1 MVRVL
6 PDAGSGGGS
15 LQASLQNAN
24 GCDMALTL
32 AGAALDAADA
42 EIAAAIEQE
51 AGRQRDGLELI
62 ASENYPSEPVLAAM
76 GSVLTNKYAEGYPG
90 KRYYGGCEFVDI
102 VEELAIER
110 AKSLFGADHAN
121 VQAHSGTQANI
132 AAYFALLSPGDTAMG
147 LELNHG
153 GHLTH
158 GLPVNISGRWFE
170 FVSYGV
176 DPESELIDYDA
187 MAKLAREHRPKVIV
201 VGATAYPRVFDFA
214 RAAEIAESVDAV
226 LMVDM
231 AHIAGLVAGGVHPSP
246 VPYAPVVTTTTHKTL
261 RGPRSALILTNEEM
275 ARPIDRAIFPG
286 TSGGPHMHT
295 IAAKAVALK
304 EAATPEF
311 ASYAAQIVSNAQA
324 LAEGLQANGWR
335 VVSGGTDNHLLLL
348 DVGVKGLTGK
358 AAEAALD
365 AAGITVNKNTI
376 PYDTRRPTVTSGIR
390 IGTPALTTRGMSED
404 EMSQV
409 AGLISRVLDQID
421 DADEQRRVAAEV
433 RDLAS
438 SFAIPGIAN

>member
-1 MVRVL
+1 MV
-6 PDAGSGGGS
+6 
-15 LQASLQNAN
+15 
-24 GCDMALTL
+24 LTL
-32 AGAALDAADA
+32 AGAALDAVDA
-42 EIAAAIEQE
+42 EIASAIERE
-51 AGRQRDGLELI
+51 AERQRDGLELI

-102 VEELAIER
+102 VEDLAIDR
-110 AKSLFGADHAN
+110 AKSLFDADHAN

-176 DPESELIDYDA
+176 DQETEQIDYDA
-187 MAKLAREHRPKVIV
+187 MAATAREHRPKVIV
-201 VGATAYPRVFDFA
+201 VGATAYPRIYDFA
-214 RAAEIAESVDAV
+214 RTAEIAESVDAT

-231 AHIAGLVAGGVHPSP
+231 AHVAGLVAGGVHPSP

-261 RGPRSALILTNEEM
+261 RGPRSALILTNSEM
-275 ARPIDRAIFPG
+275 ARAIDRAIFPG

-304 EAATPEF
+304 EAATPQF
-311 ASYAAQIVSNAQA
+311 AEYAAQIVSNART
-324 LAEGLQANGWR
+324 LADGLMSEGWR

-358 AAEAALD
+358 AAESALD
-365 AAGITVNKNTI
+365 AVGITVNKNTI
-376 PYDTRRPTVTSGIR
+376 PYDTQRPTITSGVR
-390 IGTPALTTRGMSED
+390 IGTPALTTRGMRED
-404 EMSQV
+404 DMRRV

-421 DADEQRRVAAEV
+421 DAAEHERVRAEV
-433 RDLAS
+433 RELAS
-438 SFAIPGIAN
+438 GFPIPGIGN

>member
-1 MVRVL
+1 
-6 PDAGSGGGS
+6 
-15 LQASLQNAN
+15 
-24 GCDMALTL
+24 MALTL
-32 AGAALDAADA
+32 AGAALDAVDA
-42 EIAAAIEQE
+42 EIASAIELE

-90 KRYYGGCEFVDI
+90 KRYYGGCQFVDV

-147 LELNHG
+147 LELSHG

-176 DPESELIDYDA
+176 DQETEQIDYDA
-187 MAKLAREHRPKVIV
+187 MAALAREHRPKVIV
-201 VGATAYPRVFDFA
+201 VGATAYPRIYDFA
-214 RAAEIAESVDAV
+214 KAAEIAESVDAV

-231 AHIAGLVAGGVHPSP
+231 AHVAGLVAGGVHPSP

-261 RGPRSALILTNEEM
+261 RGPRSALMLTNSEM
-275 ARPIDRAIFPG
+275 ARKIDRAIFPG

-311 ASYAAQIVSNAQA
+311 AKYAAQIVANCKA
-324 LAEGLQANGWR
+324 LADGLLSEGWR
-335 VVSGGTDNHLLLL
+335 LVSGGTDNHLLLL

-365 AAGITVNKNTI
+365 LAGITVNKNTI
-376 PYDTRRPTVTSGIR
+376 PYDTQRPTVTSGVR
-390 IGTPALTTRGMSED
+390 IGTPALTTRGMRED
-404 EMSQV
+404 EMAQV
-409 AGLISRVLDQID
+409 AGLISRVLDHID
-421 DADEQRRVAAEV
+421 SADAQARVHEEV
-433 RDLAS
+433 RELAS
-438 SFAIPGIAN
+438 GFPIPGISNSQETTN

>member
-1 MVRVL
+1 
-6 PDAGSGGGS
+6 
-15 LQASLQNAN
+15 
-24 GCDMALTL
+24 MALTL

-90 KRYYGGCEFVDI
+90 KRYYGGCEFVDV

-110 AKSLFGADHAN
+110 AKALFGAEHAN

-176 DPESELIDYDA
+176 DQETEQIDYDA
-187 MAKLAREHRPKVIV
+187 MARLAREHRPKVIV
-201 VGATAYPRVFDFA
+201 VGATAYPRIYDFA

-226 LMVDM
+226 LVVDM

-246 VPYAPVVTTTTHKTL
+246 VPHAPVVTTTTHKTL
-261 RGPRSALILTNEEM
+261 RGPRSALILTNNEM

-311 ASYAAQIVSNAQA
+311 AAYAAQIVSNAQT
-324 LAEGLQANGWR
+324 LAKGLQANGWR

-390 IGTPALTTRGMSED
+390 IGTPALTTRGMRED
-404 EMSQV
+404 EMTQV
-409 AGLISRVLDQID
+409 ARLISRVLDQID
-421 DADEQRRVAAEV
+421 DADEHRRVAADV

-438 SFAIPGIAN
+438 SFPIPGIAN

>member
-1 MVRVL
+1 
-6 PDAGSGGGS
+6 
-15 LQASLQNAN
+15 
-24 GCDMALTL
+24 MALTL
-32 AGAALDAADA
+32 AGAALDAVDA

-90 KRYYGGCEFVDI
+90 KRYYGGCEFVDV
-102 VEELAIER
+102 VENLAIER
-110 AKSLFGADHAN
+110 AKSLFQADHAN

-176 DPESELIDYDA
+176 DQETEQIDYDA
-187 MAKLAREHRPKVIV
+187 MAATAREHRPKVIV
-201 VGATAYPRVFDFA
+201 VGATAYPRIYDFA

-231 AHIAGLVAGGVHPSP
+231 AHVAGLVAGGVHPSP
-246 VPYAPVVTTTTHKTL
+246 VPFAPIVTTTTHKTL
-261 RGPRSALILTNEEM
+261 RGPRSALILTNADM
-275 ARPIDRAIFPG
+275 SRAIDRAIFPG

-304 EAATPEF
+304 EAATSDF
-311 ASYAAQIVSNAQA
+311 AAYAAQTVANAQA
-324 LAEGLQANGWR
+324 LAEGLLSDGWR
-335 VVSGGTDNHLLLL
+335 LVSGGTDNHLVLL
-348 DVGVKGLTGK
+348 DVGVKNLTGK
-358 AAEAALD
+358 AAESALD

-376 PYDTRRPTVTSGIR
+376 PYDSQRPTVTSGIR
-390 IGTPALTTRGMSED
+390 IGTPALTTRGMRESE
-404 EMSQV
+404 MTQV
-409 AGLISRVLDQID
+409 ARLISRVLNQID
-421 DADEQRRVAAEV
+421 DTAEQARVHHDV
-433 RDLAS
+433 QDLAGD
-438 SFAIPGIAN
+438 FPIPGIAS

>member
-1 MVRVL
+1 
-6 PDAGSGGGS
+6 
-15 LQASLQNAN
+15 
-24 GCDMALTL
+24 MALTL
-32 AGAALDAADA
+32 AGAALVAVDA
-42 EIAAAIEQE
+42 EIASAIELE

-90 KRYYGGCEFVDI
+90 KRYYGGCQFVDV

-147 LELNHG
+147 MELNHG

-158 GLPVNISGRWFE
+158 GLPVNISGRWFD

-176 DPESELIDYDA
+176 DQETEQIDYDA
-187 MAKLAREHRPKVIV
+187 MAVLAREHRPKVIV
-201 VGATAYPRVFDFA
+201 VGATAYPRIYDFPK
-214 RAAEIAESVDAV
+214 AAEIAESVDAV

-231 AHIAGLVAGGVHPSP
+231 AHVAGLVAGGVHPSP

-261 RGPRSALILTNEEM
+261 RGPRSALMLTNSEM
-275 ARPIDRAIFPG
+275 ARKIDRAIFPG

-311 ASYAAQIVSNAQA
+311 AEYAAQIVANCKA
-324 LAEGLQANGWR
+324 LADGLLSNGWR
-335 VVSGGTDNHLLLL
+335 LVSGGTDNHLLLL

-365 AAGITVNKNTI
+365 LAGITVNKNTI
-376 PYDTRRPTVTSGIR
+376 PYDTQRPTVTSGVR
-390 IGTPALTTRGMSED
+390 IGTPALTTRGMRED
-404 EMSQV
+404 DMAQI
-409 AGLISRVLDQID
+409 AGLISRVLDHID
-421 DADEQRRVAAEV
+421 NADEQARVRAEV
-433 RDLAS
+433 RELAS
-438 SFAIPGIAN
+438 GFPIPGISN

>member
-1 MVRVL
+1 
-6 PDAGSGGGS
+6 
-15 LQASLQNAN
+15 
-24 GCDMALTL
+24 MALTL
-32 AGAALDAADA
+32 AGAALDAVDA
-42 EIAAAIEQE
+42 EIASAIELE

-90 KRYYGGCEFVDI
+90 KRYYGGCQFVDV

-147 LELNHG
+147 MELNHG

-158 GLPVNISGRWFE
+158 GLPVNISGRWFD

-176 DPESELIDYDA
+176 DQETEQIDYDA
-187 MAKLAREHRPKVIV
+187 MAVLAREHRPKVIV
-201 VGATAYPRVFDFA
+201 VGATAYPRIYDFA
-214 RAAEIAESVDAV
+214 KAAEIAELVDAV

-231 AHIAGLVAGGVHPSP
+231 AHVAGLVAGGVHPSP

-261 RGPRSALILTNEEM
+261 RGPRSALMLTNSEL
-275 ARPIDRAIFPG
+275 ARKIDRAIFPG

-311 ASYAAQIVSNAQA
+311 AEYAAQIVANCKA
-324 LAEGLQANGWR
+324 LADGLLSNGWR
-335 VVSGGTDNHLLLL
+335 LVSGGTDNHLLLL

-365 AAGITVNKNTI
+365 LAGITVNKNTI
-376 PYDTRRPTVTSGIR
+376 PYDTQRPTVTSGVR
-390 IGTPALTTRGMSED
+390 IGTPALTTRGMRED
-404 EMSQV
+404 DMAQV
-409 AGLISRVLDQID
+409 AGLISRVLDHID
-421 DADEQRRVAAEV
+421 NADEQARVRAEV
-433 RDLAS
+433 RELAS
-438 SFAIPGIAN
+438 GFPIPGISN

>member
-1 MVRVL
+1 
-6 PDAGSGGGS
+6 
-15 LQASLQNAN
+15 
-24 GCDMALTL
+24 MALTL
-32 AGAALDAADA
+32 AGAALDSVDV
-42 EIAAAIEQE
+42 EIASAIERE
-51 AGRQRDGLELI
+51 AGRQKDGLELI
-62 ASENYPSEPVLAAM
+62 ASENYPSEAVLAAM

-90 KRYYGGCEFVDI
+90 RRYYGGCEFVDV

-110 AKSLFGADHAN
+110 AKSLFGAEHAN

-176 DPESELIDYDA
+176 DQENERIDYDA
-187 MAKLAREHRPKVIV
+187 MAAQAREHRPKVIV
-201 VGATAYPRVFDFA
+201 VGATAYPRVYDFA

-226 LMVDM
+226 LVVDM
-231 AHIAGLVAGGVHPSP
+231 AHVAGLVAGGVHPSP
-246 VPYAPVVTTTTHKTL
+246 VPHAPVITTTTHKTL
-261 RGPRSALILTNEEM
+261 RGPRSALILSNAEM
-275 ARPIDRAIFPG
+275 ARSIDRAIFPG

-311 ASYAAQIVSNAQA
+311 AAYAAQIVANAQA
-324 LAEGLQANGWR
+324 LAAGLQSEGWR
-335 VVSGGTDNHLLLL
+335 LVSGGTDNHLVLL
-348 DVGVKGLTGK
+348 DVGSKGLTGK

-365 AAGITVNKNTI
+365 EAGITVNKNTI

-390 IGTPALTTRGMSED
+390 IGTPALTTRGMCED
-404 EMSQV
+404 EMSRV
-409 AGLISRVLDQID
+409 AQLIGRVLDNID
-421 DADEQRRVAAEV
+421 DETEHARVRAEV
-433 RDLAS
+433 QELAS
-438 SFAIPGIAN
+438 GFPIPGIQTLEN

>member
-1 MVRVL
+1 
-6 PDAGSGGGS
+6 
-15 LQASLQNAN
+15 
-24 GCDMALTL
+24 MALTL

-90 KRYYGGCEFVDI
+90 KRYYGGCEFVDV

-176 DPESELIDYDA
+176 DRETELIDYDA

-261 RGPRSALILTNEEM
+261 RGPRSALILTNDEM

-311 ASYAAQIVSNAQA
+311 ASYASQIVSNAQA

-335 VVSGGTDNHLLLL
+335 VVAGGTDNHLLLL

-358 AAEAALD
+358 AAESALD

-390 IGTPALTTRGMSED
+390 IGTPALTTRGMRED

-421 DADEQRRVAAEV
+421 DADEHRRVAADV

-438 SFAIPGIAN
+438 SFPIPGIAN